1 MVVMFNFLIHLE
13 QNSLSQ
19 GQQYLDVNSDV
30 LMAEGKVQDNVQNFI
45 TLVNKKSML
54 SSMSSSNNNYKEQKW
69 VSI

>member
-54 SSMSSSNNNYKEQKW
+54 SSMSSSNNNYKE
-69 VSI
+69 